1 MQRNFPVCCSAEL
14 PTSAIDK
21 FLNDSLAGFER
32 LVPGNNG
39 ARCLAIVT
47 AHNGSPDIPTEVT
60 TPPVQNFSSPFIG
73 RSAEGIGMEI
83 LHQSYHCFAVLDER
97 SGRDE
102 TVVVGQRIG
111 DEIQTVRADFGSAQL
126 LMQNLAIVNID
137 MGEAKHH
144 AEADG
149 GVYRLRDPPRAQQG
163 GHAPPKRLGGS

>member
-1 MQRNFPVCCSAEL
+1 MQRNFPICCSEEL
-14 PTSAIDK
+14 PTSVIDK

-39 ARCLAIVT
+39 ARRLAIVT
-47 AHNGSPDIPTEVT
+47 AHNGSPDIPAKAA
-60 TPPVQNFSSPFIG
+60 TPPVQNFSSPFVG
-73 RSAEGIGMEI
+73 RSAEDIGMEI
-83 LHQSYHCFAVLDER
+83 LDQSYHCFAVLDER

-126 LMQNLAIVNID
+126 LIQNLAIANVD

-149 GVYRLRDPPRAQQG
+149 GVYRLKAPPRAQRG
-163 GHAPPKRLGGS
+163 GHAPPKRLGDP